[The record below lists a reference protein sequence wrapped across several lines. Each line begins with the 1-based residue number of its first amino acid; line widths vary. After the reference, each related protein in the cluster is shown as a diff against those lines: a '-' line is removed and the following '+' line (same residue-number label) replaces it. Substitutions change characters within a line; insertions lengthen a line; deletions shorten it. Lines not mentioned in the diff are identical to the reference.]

1 MYNRIEAEEEEVD
14 FRQLSNL
21 GQKESLCPTLDELKI
36 QFHGKRC
43 TTTYTHTSAQAVSE
57 FFYLTQMSLERCQ
70 RFASLSLLSRN
81 KSQRKERLSAEV
93 MLKLFSGKKKG
104 IRKVSRFYLAQGM
117 DMTSYLISYLYP
129 KNVDICQ
136 SQDAILGKA
145 QIESSRKCMQ

>member
-43 TTTYTHTSAQAVSE
+43 TTYTHTSAQAVSE

-70 RFASLSLLSRN
+70 RFASLSLSTESKQESEKRETFCGSNVKALLW
-81 KSQRKERLSAEV
+81 Q
-93 MLKLFSGKKKG
+93 KKG

>member
-1 MYNRIEAEEEEVD
+1 
-14 FRQLSNL
+14 
-21 GQKESLCPTLDELKI
+21 
-36 QFHGKRC
+36 
-43 TTTYTHTSAQAVSE
+43 
-57 FFYLTQMSLERCQ
+57 
-70 RFASLSLLSRN
+70 
-81 KSQRKERLSAEV
+81 

-145 QIESSRKCMQ
+145 